1 MRDTPATNLDF
12 LRWKHGT
19 HEALSKKLDGIVNWN
34 ELSKFALGDKLIPKS
49 RSRAIELR
57 LELPD
62 GWLDRDN
69 LEFSA
74 LSKDDHALVAKLL
87 SAPTGV
93 KGAIHELLVAIA
105 NETLTLRSSGT
116 RQKRRAP

>member
-1 MRDTPATNLDF
+1 MRDTSATNLDF

-19 HEALSKKLDGIVNWN
+19 HEALSRKLDGIVNWN

-87 SAPTGV
+87 STPTGV
-93 KGAIHELLVAIA
+93 KSAIHELLVAIA
-105 NETLTLRSSGT
+105 NET
-116 RQKRRAP
+116 